1 MPLTTEQIHI
11 VRDTVPVIKEYGY
24 AITAHFY
31 QDMLSAHKELNNIFN
46 RTNQINGRQAQAL
59 ADSLY
64 AYASHIDDLGVLG
77 PAIERISQKHASLY
91 VCFECPNQEPA
102 GGRYTSNPRSL
113 SLC

>member
-1 MPLTTEQIHI
+1 MPLTTEQIFI
-11 VRDTVPVIKEYGY
+11 VRDTVPVVKEYGY

-46 RTNQINGRQAQAL
+46 HTNQINGRQAQAL

-91 VCFECPNQEPA
+91 VCFLNVLTKSLAVAAPRPIH
-102 GGRYTSNPRSL
+102 GR
-113 SLC
+113 